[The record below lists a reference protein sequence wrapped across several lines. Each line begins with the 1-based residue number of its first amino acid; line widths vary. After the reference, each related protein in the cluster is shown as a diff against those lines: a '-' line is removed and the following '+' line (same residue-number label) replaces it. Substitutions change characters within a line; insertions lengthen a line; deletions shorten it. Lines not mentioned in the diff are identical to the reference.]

1 MKKPQLHSVV
11 LFIDSSLV
19 INAVDNKV
27 YLLSKTLPKDT
38 DIELRALLA
47 DIAQEAN
54 RTELALMVSSSISE
68 LFEMLSGYVKQSS
81 CELEIVDNDLGIN
94 DFRIHLTV
102 PDTFPRGYS
111 EALRIHAQNYVV
123 TSVVRKWLYSVLPAM
138 AEQYDARL
146 LEEYDSISSL
156 MQSRTRMPS
165 IKPTVL

>member
-81 CELEIVDNDLGIN
+81 
-94 DFRIHLTV
+94 
-102 PDTFPRGYS
+102 
-111 EALRIHAQNYVV
+111 
-123 TSVVRKWLYSVLPAM
+123 
-138 AEQYDARL
+138 
-146 LEEYDSISSL
+146 
-156 MQSRTRMPS
+156 
-165 IKPTVL
+165 